1 MRISELAAKR
11 VETRRVGIRFERRMD
26 AFKAATRLLDE
37 RNIDCHIG
45 DDDSTDPYRNEI
57 WVYENEL
64 NAAYVMGA
72 MERACG
78 VPGFNEWERG

>member
-11 VETRRVGIRFERRMD
+11 VETRRVGIRFDSRID

-45 DDDSTDPYRNEI
+45 DDDPTDPYRNEI
-57 WVYENEL
+57 WVYEIQL
-64 NAAYVMGA
+64 NAGYVMGA

-78 VPGFNEWERG
+78 VPGFNEWDRH